1 MGFDKW
7 FKDKKNQDAYVQY
20 DEKGNI
26 EGFLFIKLEEGKV
39 DDVQPQIVANK
50 ILKVG
55 TFKIDSHGTRLGER
69 FVKIIMDY
77 AIKNDVDVCY
87 VTIFSKHKGL
97 IELMQRFGFEKY
109 GIKGEG
115 ENSELVYLKDMR
127 NS

>member
-20 DEKGNI
+20 DETGNI
-26 EGFLFIKLEEGKV
+26 EGFLLIKLEEGKV